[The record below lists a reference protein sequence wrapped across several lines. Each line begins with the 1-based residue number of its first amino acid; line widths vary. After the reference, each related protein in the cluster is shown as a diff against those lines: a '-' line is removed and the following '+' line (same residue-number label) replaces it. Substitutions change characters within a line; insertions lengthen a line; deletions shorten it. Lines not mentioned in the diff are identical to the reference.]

1 MQNLLL
7 CPVCR
12 SSRNKGNHQ
21 HCSKVTHLK
30 YLQKAAVQEDS
41 SKTSDD
47 PSVQATLDLKR

>member
-21 HCSKVTHLK
+21 LCSKVTHLK
-30 YLQKAAVQEDS
+30 YLQKAVAQKDS

>member
-30 YLQKAAVQEDS
+30 YLQKAAAQKEN